1 MGIAALVL
9 VVVAAACVWALAT
22 RPGRDWLAAGFAAG
36 DGVIVVDRIVQPR
49 GNTHVDPAALHAY
62 VVTPAGGKRCFMVLA
77 ASAEAA
83 ASAWPT
89 EARVECVYWTH
100 RVVALASGT
109 AAIASLPRWLRR
121 LGRTG
126 CEHGRRGIH
135 GVDVRPAA

>member
-1 MGIAALVL
+1 MLILAFVL
-9 VVVAAACVWALAT
+9 AVVLTSSLWAFAT
-22 RPGRDWLAAGFAAG
+22 RPGQDWLAATFAT
-36 DGVIVVDRIVQPR
+36 DGMVVVVDRIVLPTNAR
-49 GNTHVDPAALHAY
+49 VDAAALHAY
-62 VVTPAGGKRCFMVLA
+62 VVTPAGGKRSFMVLA

-126 CEHGRRGIH
+126 CEHGQRAVH
-135 GVDVRPAA
+135 GVVVRPAA

>member
-1 MGIAALVL
+1 VLIAVLVLAIAAASSL
-9 VVVAAACVWALAT
+9 WAFAT
-22 RPGRDWLAAGFAAG
+22 RPGQDWLAATFAT
-36 DGVIVVDRIVQPR
+36 DGVVVVVDRIVLPGR
-49 GNTHVDPAALHAY
+49 GELTDATALHAY
-62 VVTPAGGKRCFMVLA
+62 VVTPAGGKRSFMVLA

-109 AAIASLPRWLRR
+109 AAVASLPRWLRR

-126 CEHGRRGIH
+126 CEHGQRAVH
-135 GVDVRPAA
+135 GVVVRPAA